1 MREADA
7 PRWRSDSVGADSDLD
22 LLSRAAQSKYARL
35 SPREQSVLLAAVR
48 GAEDKE
54 IAAALG
60 CSISTVRTMWQRVYQ
75 KTGLVSRRKLVAMI
89 WEEAVRSL
97 GDVVF

>member
-1 MREADA
+1 MRDADA
-7 PRWRSDSVGADSDLD
+7 PRWESEGVVADGDLD

>member
-1 MREADA
+1 M
-7 PRWRSDSVGADSDLD
+7 SD
-22 LLSRAAQSKYARL
+22 LLSKAARSKYARL
-35 SPREQSVLLAAVR
+35 SPREQSVLLAAAR

-54 IAAALG
+54 IAASLG

-75 KTGLVSRRKLVAMI
+75 KTGLVSRRKLVAMV

-97 GDVVF
+97 EDVVL

>member
-1 MREADA
+1 MGDADA
-7 PRWRSDSVGADSDLD
+7 RRWGSDRVAAASDLD
-22 LLSRAAQSKYARL
+22 LLSKAAQSKYARL
-35 SPREQSVLLAAVR
+35 SPREQSVLLGAAR

-75 KTGLVSRRKLVAMI
+75 KTGLVSRRKLVAMV